1 MSQVSAKTVQ
11 HLLTF
16 IMASLKSTINSNIS
30 KRMKQQFIPAAAII
44 ALSLSINA
52 FGQKE
57 AISPY
62 LNTQLS
68 FDERV
73 EDLVSRMTIREKVS
87 QLFNEA
93 EPIER
98 LGVPAYNWW
107 NECLHGV
114 ARAGKATVF
123 PQAIGLSA
131 TFDQDLMFRVA
142 DAISDEARAK
152 HHYFVANNIRSIY
165 TGLTFW
171 TPNINIFRDPRW
183 GRGQETYGEDPY
195 LTGRM
200 AVNFIKGLQG
210 NDPKYLKTVATAK
223 HYAVHS
229 GPEFSRHTDNIFVND
244 RDLYDTYLQSFR
256 TVIKD
261 ANVQSVMCA
270 YNRFRDKPCCGN
282 DILLNNILRNR
293 FGFNGYVVS
302 DCGAISDFYNN
313 NAHHVVNS
321 SSQAWGW
328 SLSTGTDLNCEESRS
343 FLVTNTDSAIRV
355 GMINGSDINTSVKRL
370 FKARFMLG
378 MFDPDEQVAYS
389 KIPFSVVGSEKHL
402 KLSLEAA
409 EKSLVLLK
417 NSGILP
423 LKNVKKLALIGPNA
437 NNFAILIGNYN
448 GIPIRPVTPLKAL
461 REMAGNR
468 NVIYTPGC
476 PIVPGVF
483 TDYQVV
489 HPENLFH
496 NENGHLKP
504 GLKAEYFT
512 NTKFE
517 GTPKLIQIDPYIDF
531 YWMKSPI
538 SNLVEE
544 EFSVRWSGILVPGKS
559 ATYQF
564 GGNVK
569 ILIDNEIADSKG
581 VALEKGKKY
590 EIIAELR
597 VASSQYANCIEPS
610 AKLSWAETTR
620 DYRKEALD
628 AAAKADVVIF
638 CGGIS
643 AELEGEEMPLV
654 IDGFSHG
661 DRTSINL
668 PKIQEDLLKDIHKTG
683 KPVVFVNFSGSAMAM
698 NWEDQNL
705 EAIVQAFYPG
715 ETTGTALAR
724 LLFGEFSPSG
734 RLPVTFYK
742 SEKEIPDFSNYDM
755 QGRTYRYFKGTP
767 LYPFGFGLSYTTFE
781 YSNLHIGE
789 TFLTTSSVPVTVD
802 VKNSGKVDG
811 EEVVQIYVSN
821 KTAKSMVPFV
831 ALKGFQRIY
840 LKIGEQKTVTF
851 NLKPEDFSITNGDAL
866 QVVEPGTFEI
876 AVGGA
881 QPGKNSVVKTIKLTG
896 NTIEIK

>member
-1 MSQVSAKTVQ
+1 
-11 HLLTF
+11 L
-16 IMASLKSTINSNIS
+16 IYCSNIETKILTEMRFRFS
-30 KRMKQQFIPAAAII
+30 LAAGLAILLLSGI
-44 ALSLSINA
+44 AI
-52 FGQKE
+52 GQNKVKL
-57 AISPY
+57 PY
-62 LNTQLS
+62 QNTQLS
-68 FDERV
+68 VDDRV
-73 EDLVSRMTIREKVS
+73 EDLVSRMTIEEKVT
-87 QLFNEA
+87 QLFNQA
-93 EPIER
+93 EPIDR

-152 HHYFVANNIRSIY
+152 HHYFAANNVRSIY

-229 GPEFSRHTDNIFVND
+229 GPEFTRHTDNIFVSD
-244 RDLYDTYLQSFR
+244 RDLYDTYLPAFK
-256 TVIKD
+256 TVIRD

-282 DILLNNILRNR
+282 DILLSNILRNR

-302 DCGAISDFYNN
+302 DCGAISDFYTKT
-313 NAHHVVNS
+313 AHYVVPTS
-321 SSQAWGW
+321 TQAWGW
-328 SLSTGTDLNCEESRS
+328 SLSTGTDLNCEQSRA
-343 FLVTNTDSAIRV
+343 FLVNNLDSAIRV
-355 GMINGSDINTSVKRL
+355 GIVNESDINTSVRRL
-370 FKARFMLG
+370 FRARFMLG
-378 MFDPDEQVAYS
+378 LFDPDDQVNYS
-389 KIPFSVVGSEKHL
+389 KIPFSVVGSDKHL
-402 KLSLEAA
+402 KLSQEAA

-417 NSGILP
+417 NTGILP
-423 LKNVKKLALIGPNA
+423 LKNIKKIALIGPNA

-448 GIPIRPVTPLKAL
+448 GEPIRPITPLKAL
-461 REMAGNR
+461 REKLGAQ
-468 NVIYTPGC
+468 NVFYTPGC
-476 PIVPGVF
+476 PIVPGVY
-483 TDYQVV
+483 TDLEIINPTY
-489 HPENLFH
+489 LFH
-496 NENGHLKP
+496 TESGKLKS
-504 GLKAEYFT
+504 GLKAEYFA
-512 NTKFE
+512 NTKFD
-517 GTPKLIQIDPYIDF
+517 GTPKLVQVDPKIDF
-531 YWMKSPI
+531 YWMKSPLN
-538 SNLVEE
+538 NLIEDQ
-544 EFSVRWSGILVPGKS
+544 FSIRWSGVLVPKKS

-569 ILIDNEIADSKG
+569 FKINKVIADSKG
-581 VALEKGKKY
+581 VVLEKGKKY
-590 EIIAELR
+590 EITAELV
-597 VASSQYANCIEPS
+597 VASSSSMNSIEPS
-610 AKLSWAETTR
+610 ATLSWTEITR
-620 DYRKEALD
+620 DYHKEALE

-643 AELEGEEMPLV
+643 ANLEGEEMPLV

-661 DRTSINL
+661 DRTHISL
-668 PKIQEDLLKDIHKTG
+668 PKIQEDLLKDLHKTG

-698 NWEDQNL
+698 NWEDENL
-705 EAIVQAFYPG
+705 PAIVQAFYPG
-715 ETTGTALAR
+715 ETAGTALTR
-724 LLFGEFSPSG
+724 MLFGEFNPSG

-742 SEKEIPDFSNYDM
+742 SEKDIPDFSNYDM

-767 LYPFGFGLSYTTFE
+767 LYTFGYGLSYTTFD
-781 YSNLHIGE
+781 YSNLLVNE
-789 TFLTTSSVPVTVD
+789 TSATETPVNVTVE

-811 EEVVQIYVSN
+811 EEVVQLYVSN
-821 KTAKSMVPFV
+821 KTAKSEVAII
-831 ALKGFQRIY
+831 ALKGFQRIN
-840 LKIGEQKTVTF
+840 LKKGEQKSVTF
-851 NLKPEDFSITNGDAL
+851 KLNPEDFSVTNGDAK

-876 AVGGA
+876 SVGGA
-881 QPGKNSVVKTIKLTG
+881 VPSKNSVLKTIKLTG